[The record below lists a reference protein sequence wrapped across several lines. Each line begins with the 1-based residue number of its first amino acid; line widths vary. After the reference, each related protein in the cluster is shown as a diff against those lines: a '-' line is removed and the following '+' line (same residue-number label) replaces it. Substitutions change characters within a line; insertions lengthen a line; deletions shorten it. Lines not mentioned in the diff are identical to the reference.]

1 VRGARQRGR
10 RLPIQ
15 VAIAVI
21 ACASCATRPHALDYV
36 VLVSDGEP
44 TPPPPG
50 AASAPEATPGQNDY
64 PIYGEPF
71 AFPSGTGGTCA
82 VGLIGEQCERG
93 LLEDETPLEEKML
106 LGADGVVIEDW
117 EQLNLPSASRPTGD
131 RGSARRAAQPRR

>member
-1 VRGARQRGR
+1 VRGMRQRG

-21 ACASCATRPHALDYV
+21 ACAGCATRPHALDYV
-36 VLVSDGEP
+36 VLASDGEA
-44 TPPPPG
+44 TPPSG
-50 AASAPEATPGQNDY
+50 AASASEATQEQNDY

-71 AFPSGTGGTCA
+71 AFPSGTGGTCG
-82 VGLIGEQCERG
+82 VGLIGEECERG

-106 LGADGVVIEDW
+106 LGPDGVVIEDW

-131 RGSARRAAQPRR
+131 RGSARRAGPPRR